1 MGYIYKITNTL
12 NDKIYIGQTVK
23 TVEKRFQQHKNNRN
37 KPYFSQI
44 VLYKA
49 FNKYGFENFTCEI
62 IEEVENDKLDER
74 EKYWIEYYDSY
85 FNGYNS
91 TLGGKATP
99 LYNWDIE
106 DIIEKYQELKSA
118 RKVALVIG
126 CDHSTID
133 RILNENNV
141 PRFTLAQQISKP
153 LEIIDKNNQIHI
165 FETTNDAANWL
176 IENKFTKMTNPKIV
190 RQEICDRLRKNKKY
204 LGMEIYYQESKI
216 QSVLPVTEE

>member
-12 NDKIYIGQTVK
+12 NNKIYIGQTIK
-23 TVEKRFQQHKNNRN
+23 SVEKRFQQHKNNSN

-49 FNKYGFENFTCEI
+49 FNKYGIENFKCEQ
-62 IEEVENDKLDER
+62 IEEVINEQLDDR

-91 TLGGKATP
+91 TLGGKTTQ
-99 LYNWDIE
+99 LYNWDID
-106 DIIEKYQELKSA
+106 DIIEKYQQLKSA
-118 RKVALVIG
+118 RKVALELN

-133 RILNENNV
+133 RILNDNGV
-141 PRFTLAQQISKP
+141 PRFTAAQQQSKA
-153 LEIIDKNNQIHI
+153 LEIIDKNNQIHK
-165 FETTNDAANWL
+165 FETTTDAANWL

-190 RQEICDRLRKNKKY
+190 RQEICDRIRKNKKY
-204 LGMEIYYQESKI
+204 LGMEIYYQESKR
-216 QSVLPVTEE
+216 QSVPLVTEE